1 MVDLRGGRTIG
12 LRERKKRQTR
22 ATLLSAAVELCEE
35 QGFERTTVDQIAAI
49 ANVSPRTFSRY
60 FPTKEAIALALID
73 DVLAITAA
81 ELARQ
86 PLDMC
91 LYDAIRRAYVA
102 TAIACREGR
111 RDALPAPRLL
121 QLLRILMTSPVL
133 RTAAVEFRVNA
144 VDMVVA
150 QRLGVGVD
158 DRRVKLAAGVTGALM
173 MTALESL
180 ADNLT
185 SLDAMTVDDVIDA
198 YEATFAEFTS
208 EIAGI
213 GQPV

>member
-1 MVDLRGGRTIG
+1 MVDLRGDRTIG

-22 ATLLSAAVELCEE
+22 ATLLSAAVGLCEE

-73 DVLAITAA
+73 DVLAITSA

-86 PLDMC
+86 PLDMS

-102 TAIACREGR
+102 TGHACREGR
-111 RDALPAPRLL
+111 RDAVPTPRLL

-133 RTAAVEFRVNA
+133 RQAAVEYRANA

-150 QRLGVGVD
+150 QRLGVAVD
-158 DRRVKLAAGVTGALM
+158 DRRVKLAAGVSGALM
-173 MTALESL
+173 MTALENL